1 MLWSLPA
8 AFGNTYFTPRAP
20 LQELTTGYAE
30 LFVPDYDHGRKG
42 PL

>member
-8 AFGNTYFTPRAP
+8 AFGNTYYT
-20 LQELTTGYAE
+20 LELLFKNHVYAK